1 MLIQAE
7 NITFGYS
14 KRTILHDVS
23 FSIRKGEIVSLLG
36 PNGCGKTTLL
46 KILLGLFR
54 PGNGGKVLFE
64 GREISSINQK
74 MLARSIAYVPQI
86 HRASFAYRVLDVVL
100 MGRMPHKSFFARY
113 NQQDTEM
120 ARSALEKLSILHL
133 EDRPYTEI
141 SGGERQLTL
150 IARAMT
156 QGAHSFIFDEP
167 ANGLDYG
174 NQIKLLEEL
183 INLSREGYTFI
194 KSTHFPDHALWVAD
208 RVVMLKEG
216 AIIANGRPD
225 DTITSDNLFKLY
237 GREVDVHALEGK
249 FQSLCAE
256 QDKQWQDDSC
266 RHKFTTQMCTMRK
279 GGPVLITDINEVLE
293 RCIAYHGHYCTGQ
306 SLGVRIAKKGLEL
319 VAPEEQKDLIVFV
332 ENDRCIAD
340 AVLIATGTRLGRR
353 SLKYVDYGR
362 MAATFVNLK
371 KDIAWR
377 VGLKPFDKGDEGKED
392 SRNGS

>member
-237 GREVDVHALEGK
+237 GREVDVHALKENFK
-249 FQSLCAE
+249 VCVPS
-256 QDKQWQDDSC
+256 
-266 RHKFTTQMCTMRK
+266 
-279 GGPVLITDINEVLE
+279 
-293 RCIAYHGHYCTGQ
+293 
-306 SLGVRIAKKGLEL
+306 RIS
-319 VAPEEQKDLIVFV
+319 
-332 ENDRCIAD
+332 N
-340 AVLIATGTRLGRR
+340 
-353 SLKYVDYGR
+353 GR
-362 MAATFVNLK
+362 MTHAGTNSQLRCVQ
-371 KDIAWR
+371 
-377 VGLKPFDKGDEGKED
+377 
-392 SRNGS
+392 

>member
-1 MLIQAE
+1 MHGKDGADMLIQAE

-14 KRTILHDVS
+14 KRTIFHDVS
-23 FSIRKGEIVSLLG
+23 FPIRKGEIVSLLG

-74 MLARSIAYVPQI
+74 MLARSIAYVPQF

-113 NQQDTEM
+113 NKQDTEM
-120 ARSALEKLSILHL
+120 AQSALEKLSIRHL

-237 GREVDVHALEGK
+237 GREVDVHALKENFKVCVPSRISNG
-249 FQSLCAE
+249 
-256 QDKQWQDDSC
+256 
-266 RHKFTTQMCTMRK
+266 R
-279 GGPVLITDINEVLE
+279 ITHAGTNSQN
-293 RCIAYHGHYCTGQ
+293 RCVQ
-306 SLGVRIAKKGLEL
+306 
-319 VAPEEQKDLIVFV
+319 
-332 ENDRCIAD
+332 
-340 AVLIATGTRLGRR
+340 
-353 SLKYVDYGR
+353 
-362 MAATFVNLK
+362 
-371 KDIAWR
+371 
-377 VGLKPFDKGDEGKED
+377 
-392 SRNGS
+392 

>member
-54 PGNGGKVLFE
+54 PGNGGEVLFE

-237 GREVDVHALEGK
+237 GREVDVHALKENFK
-249 FQSLCAE
+249 VCVPS
-256 QDKQWQDDSC
+256 
-266 RHKFTTQMCTMRK
+266 
-279 GGPVLITDINEVLE
+279 
-293 RCIAYHGHYCTGQ
+293 
-306 SLGVRIAKKGLEL
+306 RIS
-319 VAPEEQKDLIVFV
+319 
-332 ENDRCIAD
+332 N
-340 AVLIATGTRLGRR
+340 
-353 SLKYVDYGR
+353 GR
-362 MAATFVNLK
+362 MTHAGTNSQLRCVQ
-371 KDIAWR
+371 
-377 VGLKPFDKGDEGKED
+377 
-392 SRNGS
+392 